1 MRLGFKARTHT
12 HTQKKVQKEQQD
24 KSEKK
29 NDSIKHIT
37 RTRSHSCGKATW
49 LKVKGINLHMKIAG
63 HSQHW
68 TGNCAHVWV
77 CVRFLR
83 STCPCQEITLHS
95 LPFPFRLE
103 SHPTHSSAHTHTTPP
118 FDTHS
123 WCLHACTHTGF
134 SDSLQST
141 SFCSQTAPPLSFFS
155 LQ

>member
-68 TGNCAHVWV
+68 TGNCAHV
-77 CVRFLR
+77 
-83 STCPCQEITLHS
+83 
-95 LPFPFRLE
+95 
-103 SHPTHSSAHTHTTPP
+103 
-118 FDTHS
+118 
-123 WCLHACTHTGF
+123 
-134 SDSLQST
+134 
-141 SFCSQTAPPLSFFS
+141 
-155 LQ
+155 